1 MDLRHLRCFMA
12 VAEEQQFSRAAER
25 LHIEPSPLSRTIKE
39 LEEELGVLLF
49 KRGRRGTHLTHPGQV
64 FMDEVRRVFTVLDHA
79 TNSVKSAASGYR
91 GTLRIAL
98 SNGVL
103 QPRLAAILARCRAD
117 YPDIDV
123 RLSEVPLAAQ
133 LRGLR
138 DETFDAGF
146 SLSCDT
152 GESIVAMPVWVD
164 PLVIAIPLRHP
175 LLAHKEVPLD
185 ELLRY
190 PLIMCHPETH
200 AGYNQQ
206 IQRILRHS
214 DTEPIV
220 VEHVTSKDLMLTL
233 VAAGYGLGVSTAGHI
248 AFCRHPEVASR
259 PLVAKNSSLTT
270 YLLVPDSNPS
280 QHLQDFI
287 ERVKENTEKPTD
299 M

>member
-12 VAEEQQFSRAAER
+12 VAEEQQFSRAAAR

-64 FMDEVRRVFTVLDHA
+64 FMDEVKRVFTILDHA

-117 YPDIDV
+117 YPDIEV
-123 RLSEVPLAAQ
+123 RLSEVPLSTQ

-152 GESIVAMPVWVD
+152 GKSIIAMPVWID
-164 PLVIAIPLRHP
+164 PLVIAIPSRHP

-190 PLIMCHPETH
+190 PLIMCNPETH
-200 AGYNQQ
+200 AGYNLQ
-206 IQRILRHS
+206 IQRILRHA
-214 DTEPIV
+214 DIEPHIV
-220 VEHVTSKDLMLTL
+220 EYVTSKDLMLTL
-233 VAAGYGLGVSTAGHI
+233 VAAGYGLGVSTASHI
-248 AFCRHPEVASR
+248 AFCRHPEIASR
-259 PLVAKNSSLTT
+259 PLIATNSLLTT
-270 YLLVPDSNPS
+270 YLLVPDTKPS
-280 QHLQDFI
+280 PQLQYFI
-287 ERVKENTEKPTD
+287 EHVTENTEISTD